1 MMADHLMRGTTLEE
15 RSAALL
21 DWWRARDVR
30 IAQPSSR
37 RAK

>member
-1 MMADHLMRGTTLEE
+1 MADHLMRGTTLED

-30 IAQPSSR
+30 QSPSR

>member
-1 MMADHLMRGTTLEE
+1 MADHLLRGTTLEE

-21 DWWRARDVR
+21 EWWRARDVR
-30 IAQPSSR
+30 QPSSR